1 MTPVLEKK
9 LDAVVKAGLFRSR
22 EEVLAEAVNVFFAVR
37 PAMQLEAAIELFKEG
52 EVSLSRA
59 AEMVGADVMTFRK
72 VLVDR
77 GVSITV
83 ECDQPKAM
91 DAAITAFFGA

>member
-1 MTPVLEKK
+1 MTPVLEKE

-37 PAMQLEAAIELFKEG
+37 PAMRLEAAIALCKEG
-52 EVSLSRA
+52 DVSLSRA
-59 AEMVGADVMTFRK
+59 AEMAGTDVMTFRK
-72 VLVDR
+72 VLADR

-83 ECDQPKAM
+83 ACDTPEAM
-91 DAAITAFFGA
+91 DADIAAFFRE